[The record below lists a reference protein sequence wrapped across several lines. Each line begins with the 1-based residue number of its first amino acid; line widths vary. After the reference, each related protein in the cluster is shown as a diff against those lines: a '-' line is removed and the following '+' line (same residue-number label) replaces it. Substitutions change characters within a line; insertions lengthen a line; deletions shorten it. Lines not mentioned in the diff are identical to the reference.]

1 MFRYH
6 VTFGV
11 EKKVVTADDKTT
23 LRNVILQEFSVGSS
37 PFVLQS
43 WDVEFE
49 DWVNVTD
56 VSQLPDKCKLQVVV
70 KGGHSLVSAEY

>member
-70 KGGHSLVSAEY
+70 KGGHSSVSAEY